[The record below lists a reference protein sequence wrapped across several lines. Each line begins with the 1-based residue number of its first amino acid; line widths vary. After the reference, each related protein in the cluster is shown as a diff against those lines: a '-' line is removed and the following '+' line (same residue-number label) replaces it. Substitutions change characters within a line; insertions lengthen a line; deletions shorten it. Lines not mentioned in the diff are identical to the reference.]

1 MAIVDDEVKFVI
13 DSNKAKNYERKT
25 IEMFNDWL
33 EECPVKFEDVTSNE
47 LESEGK
53 VKTIDF
59 TITKRK

>member
-13 DSNKAKNYERKT
+13 DSNKSKNYERKT

-47 LESEGK
+47 LEAEGK

>member
-47 LESEGK
+47 LKAEGK

>member
-33 EECPVKFEDVTSNE
+33 EECPVKFQDVTSNE
-47 LESEGK
+47 LEAESK

>member
-1 MAIVDDEVKFVI
+1 MAIVYDEVKFVI

-33 EECPVKFEDVTSNE
+33 EECPVKFQDVTSNE
-47 LESEGK
+47 LETEGK